1 MISAIATPPCYRSF
15 PTISYNIDYVT
26 LSRDGFLFNN
36 GQFRKEILR
45 GGRAPVP
52 AGKEAEEVVE
62 DFETQIFSSVV
73 YAAERVGKPASP
85 RSGMKRGY
93 V

>member
-1 MISAIATPPCYRSF
+1 
-15 PTISYNIDYVT
+15 
-26 LSRDGFLFNN
+26 
-36 GQFRKEILR
+36 LR